1 MKLAYSIDEATAA
14 TSFGRTKLYQEINA
28 GNLKAVKLGSRT
40 LIRRADLEA
49 FLSSLAAKD
58 AA

>member
-28 GNLKAVKLGSRT
+28 VNLKAVKLGSRT

>member
-1 MKLAYSIDEATAA
+1 
-14 TSFGRTKLYQEINA
+14 LYQEINA

-40 LIRRADLEA
+40 LIKSADLEA
-49 FLSSLAAKD
+49 FISSLAEKK